1 MSDSLKDKLIF
12 TFDGVIIGVLSKWGD
27 VIVGMNLIHYFG
39 LVSSGLVLWLIIG
52 ILLLVKS
59 GNRKEFNI
67 LYFTFMISMLIAYY
81 LFSALI
87 VKYLYIKIILF
98 WIIMLMC
105 SIILGN
111 IIFNKR
117 HTKLIR
123 NLYIIISIILII
135 YDAIIINGIQ
145 MEVVITEMLLSL
157 ITLTLIN
164 KEIKNHNLIGCEKN
178 QLEEI

>member
-1 MSDSLKDKLIF
+1 MKKQIIKIIFLIII
-12 TFDGVIIGVLSKWGD
+12 GAVIGVLSKWGD
-27 VIVGMNLIHYFG
+27 VIAGMNFLHYFG
-39 LVSSGLVLWLIIG
+39 LISSGIVLWLVIG

-59 GNRKEFNI
+59 ETRKEFNI
-67 LYFTFMISMLIAYY
+67 LYFSFMTSMLISYY
-81 LFSALI
+81 LFSTLI
-87 VKYLYIKIILF
+87 VKYIYIKIIIF

-123 NLYIIISIILII
+123 NLYIIASMILII

-145 MEVVITEMLLSL
+145 MEIVIIEMMLSL

-164 KEIKNHNLIGCEKN
+164 KEIKKQYLIDCERN
-178 QLEEI
+178 

>member
-1 MSDSLKDKLIF
+1 MKKQIIKIIFLIII
-12 TFDGVIIGVLSKWGD
+12 GAVIGVLSKWGD
-27 VIVGMNLIHYFG
+27 VIAGMNFLHYFG
-39 LVSSGLVLWLIIG
+39 LISSGIVLLLVIG
-52 ILLLVKS
+52 ILLFVKS
-59 GNRKEFNI
+59 ETRNEFNI
-67 LYFTFMISMLIAYY
+67 LYFSFMTSMLISYY

-87 VKYLYIKIILF
+87 VKYIYIKIIIF

-123 NLYIIISIILII
+123 NLYIIASMILII

-145 MEVVITEMLLSL
+145 MEIVIIEMMLSL

-164 KEIKNHNLIGCEKN
+164 KEIKKQYLIDCERN
-178 QLEEI
+178 

>member
-1 MSDSLKDKLIF
+1 MKKQIIKIIFLIII
-12 TFDGVIIGVLSKWGD
+12 GAVIGVLSKWGD
-27 VIVGMNLIHYFG
+27 VIAGMNFLHYFG
-39 LVSSGLVLWLIIG
+39 LISSGIVLWLVIG

-59 GNRKEFNI
+59 ETRKEFNI
-67 LYFTFMISMLIAYY
+67 LYFSFMTSMLISYY

-87 VKYLYIKIILF
+87 VKYIYIKIIIF

-123 NLYIIISIILII
+123 NLYIIASMILII

-145 MEVVITEMLLSL
+145 MEIVIIEMMLSL

-164 KEIKNHNLIGCEKN
+164 KEIKKQYLIDCERN
-178 QLEEI
+178 

>member
-1 MSDSLKDKLIF
+1 MKKQIIKIIFLIII
-12 TFDGVIIGVLSKWGD
+12 GAVIGVLSKWGD
-27 VIVGMNLIHYFG
+27 VIAGMNFLHYFG
-39 LVSSGLVLWLIIG
+39 LISSGIVLWLVIG

-59 GNRKEFNI
+59 ETRKEFNI
-67 LYFTFMISMLIAYY
+67 LYFSFMTSMLISYY

-87 VKYLYIKIILF
+87 VKYIYIKIIIF

-123 NLYIIISIILII
+123 NLYIIASMILII

-145 MEVVITEMLLSL
+145 MEIVIIEMMLSL

-164 KEIKNHNLIGCEKN
+164 KEIKKTIFNRL
-178 QLEEI
+178 

>member
-1 MSDSLKDKLIF
+1 MKKQIIKIIFLIII
-12 TFDGVIIGVLSKWGD
+12 GAVIGVLSKWGE
-27 VIVGMNLIHYFG
+27 IAGMNFLHYFG
-39 LVSSGLVLWLIIG
+39 LISSGIVLWLVIG

-59 GNRKEFNI
+59 ETRKEFNI
-67 LYFTFMISMLIAYY
+67 LYFSFMTSMLISYY

-87 VKYLYIKIILF
+87 VKYIYIKIIIF

-123 NLYIIISIILII
+123 NLYIIASMILII

-145 MEVVITEMLLSL
+145 MEIVIIEMMLSL

-164 KEIKNHNLIGCEKN
+164 KEIKKQYLIDCERN
-178 QLEEI
+178 

>member
-1 MSDSLKDKLIF
+1 MKKQIIKIIFLIII
-12 TFDGVIIGVLSKWGD
+12 GAVIGVLSKWGD
-27 VIVGMNLIHYFG
+27 VIAGMNFLHYFG
-39 LVSSGLVLWLIIG
+39 LISSGIVLWLVIG

-59 GNRKEFNI
+59 ETRKEFNI
-67 LYFTFMISMLIAYY
+67 LYFSFMTSMLISYY

-87 VKYLYIKIILF
+87 VKYIYIKIIIF

-123 NLYIIISIILII
+123 NLYIISSMILII
-135 YDAIIINGIQ
+135 YDEIIINGIKK
-145 MEVVITEMLLSL
+145 EILIIEMMLSL

-164 KEIKNHNLIGCEKN
+164 KEIKKQYLIDCERN
-178 QLEEI
+178 

>member
-1 MSDSLKDKLIF
+1 MKKQIIKIIFLISI
-12 TFDGVIIGVLSKWGD
+12 GAVIGVLSKWGD
-27 VIVGMNLIHYFG
+27 VIAGMNFLHYFG
-39 LVSSGLVLWLIIG
+39 LISSGIVLWLVIG
-52 ILLLVKS
+52 ILLLLKS
-59 GNRKEFNI
+59 ETRKEFNI
-67 LYFTFMISMLIAYY
+67 LYFSFMTSMLISYY

-87 VKYLYIKIILF
+87 VKYIYIKIIIF

-123 NLYIIISIILII
+123 NLYIIASMILII

-145 MEVVITEMLLSL
+145 MEIVIIEMMLSL

-164 KEIKNHNLIGCEKN
+164 KEIKKTIFNRL
-178 QLEEI
+178 

>member
-1 MSDSLKDKLIF
+1 MKKQIIKIIFLIII
-12 TFDGVIIGVLSKWGD
+12 GAVIGVLSKWGD
-27 VIVGMNLIHYFG
+27 VIAGMNFLHYFG
-39 LVSSGLVLWLIIG
+39 LISSGIVLWLVIG
-52 ILLLVKS
+52 ILLLLKS
-59 GNRKEFNI
+59 ETRKEFNI
-67 LYFTFMISMLIAYY
+67 LYFSFMTSMLISYY

-87 VKYLYIKIILF
+87 VKYIYIKIIIF

-123 NLYIIISIILII
+123 NLYIIASMILII

-145 MEVVITEMLLSL
+145 MEIVIIEMMLSL

-164 KEIKNHNLIGCEKN
+164 KEIKKTIFNRL
-178 QLEEI
+178 

>member
-1 MSDSLKDKLIF
+1 MKKQIIKIIFLIII
-12 TFDGVIIGVLSKWGD
+12 GAVIGVLSKWGD
-27 VIVGMNLIHYFG
+27 VIAGMNFLHYFG
-39 LVSSGLVLWLIIG
+39 LISSGIVLWLVIG

-59 GNRKEFNI
+59 ETRKEFNI
-67 LYFTFMISMLIAYY
+67 LYFSFMTSMLISYY

-87 VKYLYIKIILF
+87 VKYIYIKIIIF

-123 NLYIIISIILII
+123 NLYIIASMILII

-145 MEVVITEMLLSL
+145 MEIVIIEMMLSL

-164 KEIKNHNLIGCEKN
+164 KEIKKQYLIDCESN
-178 QLEEI
+178 

>member
-1 MSDSLKDKLIF
+1 MKKQIIKIIFLIII
-12 TFDGVIIGVLSKWGD
+12 GAVIGVLSKWGD
-27 VIVGMNLIHYFG
+27 VIAGMNFLHYFG
-39 LVSSGLVLWLIIG
+39 LISSGIVLWLVIG

-59 GNRKEFNI
+59 ETRKEFNI
-67 LYFTFMISMLIAYY
+67 LYFSFMTSMPISYY

-87 VKYLYIKIILF
+87 VKYIYIKIIIF

-123 NLYIIISIILII
+123 NLYIIASMILII

-145 MEVVITEMLLSL
+145 MEIVIIEMMLSL

-164 KEIKNHNLIGCEKN
+164 KEIKKQYLIDCERN
-178 QLEEI
+178 

>member
-1 MSDSLKDKLIF
+1 MKKQIIKIIFLIII
-12 TFDGVIIGVLSKWGD
+12 GAVIGVLSKLGD
-27 VIVGMNLIHYFG
+27 VIAGMNLLHYFG
-39 LVSSGLVLWLIIG
+39 LISSGIVLWLVIG

-59 GNRKEFNI
+59 ETRKEFNI
-67 LYFTFMISMLIAYY
+67 LYFSFMTSMLISYY
-81 LFSALI
+81 LFSTLI
-87 VKYLYIKIILF
+87 VKYIYIKIIIF

-123 NLYIIISIILII
+123 NLYIIASMILII

-145 MEVVITEMLLSL
+145 MEIVIIEMMLSL

-164 KEIKNHNLIGCEKN
+164 KEIKKQYLIDCERN
-178 QLEEI
+178 

>member
-1 MSDSLKDKLIF
+1 MKKQIIKIIFLIII
-12 TFDGVIIGVLSKWGD
+12 GAVIGVLSKWGD
-27 VIVGMNLIHYFG
+27 VIAGMNFLHYFG
-39 LVSSGLVLWLIIG
+39 LISSGIVLWLVIG

-59 GNRKEFNI
+59 ETRKEFNI
-67 LYFTFMISMLIAYY
+67 LYFSFMTSMLISYY

-87 VKYLYIKIILF
+87 VKYIYIKIIIF

-123 NLYIIISIILII
+123 NLYIIAFNDFDNI
-135 YDAIIINGIQ
+135 
-145 MEVVITEMLLSL
+145 
-157 ITLTLIN
+157 
-164 KEIKNHNLIGCEKN
+164 
-178 QLEEI
+178 

>member
-1 MSDSLKDKLIF
+1 MKKQIIKIIFLIII
-12 TFDGVIIGVLSKWGD
+12 GAVIGVLSRWGD
-27 VIVGMNLIHYFG
+27 VIAGMNFLHYFG
-39 LVSSGLVLWLIIG
+39 LISSGIVLWLVIG

-59 GNRKEFNI
+59 ETRKEFNI
-67 LYFTFMISMLIAYY
+67 LYFSFMTSMLISYY

-87 VKYLYIKIILF
+87 VKYIYIKIIIF

-123 NLYIIISIILII
+123 NLYIIASMILII

-145 MEVVITEMLLSL
+145 MEIVIIEMMLSL

-164 KEIKNHNLIGCEKN
+164 KEIKKQYLIDCERN
-178 QLEEI
+178 

>member
-1 MSDSLKDKLIF
+1 MKKQIIKIIFLIII
-12 TFDGVIIGVLSKWGD
+12 GAVIGVLSKWGD
-27 VIVGMNLIHYFG
+27 VIAGMNFLHYFG
-39 LVSSGLVLWLIIG
+39 LISSGIVLWLVIG

-59 GNRKEFNI
+59 ETRKEFSI
-67 LYFTFMISMLIAYY
+67 LYFSFMTSMLISYY

-87 VKYLYIKIILF
+87 VKYIYIKIIIF

-123 NLYIIISIILII
+123 NLYIIASMILII

-145 MEVVITEMLLSL
+145 MEIVIIEMMLSL

-164 KEIKNHNLIGCEKN
+164 KEIKKQYLIDCERN
-178 QLEEI
+178 

>member
-1 MSDSLKDKLIF
+1 MKKQIIKIIFLIII
-12 TFDGVIIGVLSKWGD
+12 GAVIGVLSKWGD
-27 VIVGMNLIHYFG
+27 VIAGMNFLHYFG
-39 LVSSGLVLWLIIG
+39 LISSGIVLWLVIG

-59 GNRKEFNI
+59 ETRKEFNI
-67 LYFTFMISMLIAYY
+67 LYFSFMTSMLISYY

-87 VKYLYIKIILF
+87 VKYIYIKIIIF

-123 NLYIIISIILII
+123 NLYIIASMILII

-145 MEVVITEMLLSL
+145 MEIVIIEMMLSL

-164 KEIKNHNLIGCEKN
+164 KEIKKQYLINCERN
-178 QLEEI
+178 

>member
-1 MSDSLKDKLIF
+1 
-12 TFDGVIIGVLSKWGD
+12 
-27 VIVGMNLIHYFG
+27 MNFLHYFG
-39 LVSSGLVLWLIIG
+39 LISSGIVLWLVIG

-59 GNRKEFNI
+59 ETRKEFNI
-67 LYFTFMISMLIAYY
+67 LYFSFMTSMLISYY

-87 VKYLYIKIILF
+87 VKYIYIKIIIF

-123 NLYIIISIILII
+123 NLYIIASMILII

-145 MEVVITEMLLSL
+145 MEIVIIEMMLSL

-164 KEIKNHNLIGCEKN
+164 KEIKKQYLIDCERN
-178 QLEEI
+178 

>member
-1 MSDSLKDKLIF
+1 MKKQIIKIIFLIII
-12 TFDGVIIGVLSKWGD
+12 GAVIGVLSKWGD
-27 VIVGMNLIHYFG
+27 VIAEMNFLHYFG
-39 LVSSGLVLWLIIG
+39 LISSGIVLWLVIG

-59 GNRKEFNI
+59 ETRKEFNI
-67 LYFTFMISMLIAYY
+67 LYFSFMTSMLISYY

-87 VKYLYIKIILF
+87 VKYIYIKIIIF

-123 NLYIIISIILII
+123 NLYIIASMILII

-145 MEVVITEMLLSL
+145 MEIVIIEMMLSL

-164 KEIKNHNLIGCEKN
+164 KEIKKQYLIDCERN
-178 QLEEI
+178 

>member
-1 MSDSLKDKLIF
+1 MKKQIIKIIFLIII
-12 TFDGVIIGVLSKWGD
+12 GAVIGVLSKWGD
-27 VIVGMNLIHYFG
+27 VIAGMNFLHYFG
-39 LVSSGLVLWLIIG
+39 LISSGIVLWLVIG

-59 GNRKEFNI
+59 ETRKEFNI
-67 LYFTFMISMLIAYY
+67 LYFSFMTSMLISYY

-87 VKYLYIKIILF
+87 VKYIYIKIIIF

-123 NLYIIISIILII
+123 NLYIIASMILII
-135 YDAIIINGIQ
+135 YDAIIINAIQ
-145 MEVVITEMLLSL
+145 MEIVIIEMMLSL

-164 KEIKNHNLIGCEKN
+164 KEIKKQYLIDCERN
-178 QLEEI
+178 

>member
-1 MSDSLKDKLIF
+1 MKKQIIKIIFLIII
-12 TFDGVIIGVLSKWGD
+12 GAVIGVLSKWGD
-27 VIVGMNLIHYFG
+27 VIAGMNFLHYFG
-39 LVSSGLVLWLIIG
+39 LISSGIVLWLVIG

-59 GNRKEFNI
+59 ETRKEFNI
-67 LYFTFMISMLIAYY
+67 LYFSFMTSMLISYY

-87 VKYLYIKIILF
+87 VKYIYIKIIIF

-123 NLYIIISIILII
+123 NLYIIASMILII

-145 MEVVITEMLLSL
+145 MEIVI
-157 ITLTLIN
+157 I
-164 KEIKNHNLIGCEKN
+164 
-178 QLEEI
+178 

>member
-1 MSDSLKDKLIF
+1 MKKQIIKIIFLIII
-12 TFDGVIIGVLSKWGD
+12 GAVIGVLSKWGD
-27 VIVGMNLIHYFG
+27 VIAGMNFLLYFG
-39 LVSSGLVLWLIIG
+39 LISSGIVLWLVIG

-59 GNRKEFNI
+59 ETRKEFNI
-67 LYFTFMISMLIAYY
+67 LYFSFMTSMLISYY

-87 VKYLYIKIILF
+87 VKYIYIKIIIF

-123 NLYIIISIILII
+123 YLYIIASMILII

-145 MEVVITEMLLSL
+145 MEIVIIEMMLSL

-164 KEIKNHNLIGCEKN
+164 KEIKKTIFNRL
-178 QLEEI
+178 

>member
-1 MSDSLKDKLIF
+1 MKKQIIKIIFLIII
-12 TFDGVIIGVLSKWGD
+12 GAVIGVLSKWGD
-27 VIVGMNLIHYFG
+27 VIAGMNFLHYFG
-39 LVSSGLVLWLIIG
+39 LISSGIVLWLVIG

-59 GNRKEFNI
+59 ETRKEFNI
-67 LYFTFMISMLIAYY
+67 LYFSFMTSMLISYY

-87 VKYLYIKIILF
+87 VKYIYIKIIIF

-123 NLYIIISIILII
+123 NLYIIASVILII

-145 MEVVITEMLLSL
+145 MEIVIIEMMLSL

-164 KEIKNHNLIGCEKN
+164 KEIKKQYLIDCERN
-178 QLEEI
+178 

>member
-1 MSDSLKDKLIF
+1 MKKQIIKIIFLIII
-12 TFDGVIIGVLSKWGD
+12 GAVIGVLSKWGD
-27 VIVGMNLIHYFG
+27 VIAGMNFLHYFG
-39 LVSSGLVLWLIIG
+39 LISSGIVLWLVIG

-59 GNRKEFNI
+59 ETRKEFNI
-67 LYFTFMISMLIAYY
+67 LYFSFMTSMLISYY

-87 VKYLYIKIILF
+87 VKYIYIKIIIF

-123 NLYIIISIILII
+123 NLYIIASMILII

-145 MEVVITEMLLSL
+145 MEIVIIEMMLSL

-164 KEIKNHNLIGCEKN
+164 KEIKKQNLIDCERN
-178 QLEEI
+178 

>member
-1 MSDSLKDKLIF
+1 MKKQIIKIIFLIII
-12 TFDGVIIGVLSKWGD
+12 GAVIGVLSKWGD
-27 VIVGMNLIHYFG
+27 VIAGMNFLHYFG
-39 LVSSGLVLWLIIG
+39 LISSGIVLWLVIG
-52 ILLLVKS
+52 ILLLLKS
-59 GNRKEFNI
+59 ETRKEFNI
-67 LYFTFMISMLIAYY
+67 LYFSFMTSMLISYY

-87 VKYLYIKIILF
+87 VKYIYIKIIIF

-123 NLYIIISIILII
+123 NLYIIASMILII

-145 MEVVITEMLLSL
+145 MEIVIIEMMLSL

-164 KEIKNHNLIGCEKN
+164 KEIKKQYLIDCERN
-178 QLEEI
+178 

>member
-1 MSDSLKDKLIF
+1 MKKQIIKIIFLIII
-12 TFDGVIIGVLSKWGD
+12 GAVIGVLSKWGD
-27 VIVGMNLIHYFG
+27 VIAGMNFLHYFG
-39 LVSSGLVLWLIIG
+39 LISSGIVLWLVIG

-59 GNRKEFNI
+59 ETRKEFNI
-67 LYFTFMISMLIAYY
+67 LYFSFMTSMLISYY

-87 VKYLYIKIILF
+87 VKYIYIKIIIF

-123 NLYIIISIILII
+123 NLYIIASMILII

-145 MEVVITEMLLSL
+145 MEIVIIEMMVSL

-164 KEIKNHNLIGCEKN
+164 KEIKKQYLIDCERN
-178 QLEEI
+178 

>member
-1 MSDSLKDKLIF
+1 
-12 TFDGVIIGVLSKWGD
+12 
-27 VIVGMNLIHYFG
+27 MNLIHYFG

-59 GNRKEFNI
+59 ENRKEFNI

-81 LFSALI
+81 LFSELI

-135 YDAIIINGIQ
+135 
-145 MEVVITEMLLSL
+145 
-157 ITLTLIN
+157 

-178 QLEEI
+178 

>member
-1 MSDSLKDKLIF
+1 MKKQIIKIIFLIII
-12 TFDGVIIGVLSKWGD
+12 GAVIGVLSKWGD
-27 VIVGMNLIHYFG
+27 VIAGMNFLHYFG
-39 LVSSGLVLWLIIG
+39 LISSGIVLWLVIG

-59 GNRKEFNI
+59 ETRKEFNI
-67 LYFTFMISMLIAYY
+67 LYFSFMTSMLISYY

-87 VKYLYIKIILF
+87 VKYIYIKIIIF

-123 NLYIIISIILII
+123 NLYIIASMILII

-145 MEVVITEMLLSL
+145 MEIVIIEMMLSL
-157 ITLTLIN
+157 ISLTLIN
-164 KEIKNHNLIGCEKN
+164 KEIKKQYLIDCERN
-178 QLEEI
+178 

>member
-1 MSDSLKDKLIF
+1 MKKQIIKIIFLIII
-12 TFDGVIIGVLSKWGD
+12 GAVIGVLSKWGD
-27 VIVGMNLIHYFG
+27 VIAGMNFLHYFG
-39 LVSSGLVLWLIIG
+39 LISSGIVLWLVIG

-59 GNRKEFNI
+59 ETRKEFNI
-67 LYFTFMISMLIAYY
+67 LYFSFMTSMLISYY

-87 VKYLYIKIILF
+87 VKYIYIKIIIF

-123 NLYIIISIILII
+123 NLYIIASMILII

-145 MEVVITEMLLSL
+145 MEIVIIEMMLSL

-164 KEIKNHNLIGCEKN
+164 QEIKKQYLIDCERN
-178 QLEEI
+178 

>member
-1 MSDSLKDKLIF
+1 MKKQIIKIIFLIII
-12 TFDGVIIGVLSKWGD
+12 GAVIGVLSKWGD
-27 VIVGMNLIHYFG
+27 VIAGMNFLHYFG
-39 LVSSGLVLWLIIG
+39 LISSGMVLWLVIG

-59 GNRKEFNI
+59 ETRKEFNI
-67 LYFTFMISMLIAYY
+67 LYFSFMTSMLISYY

-87 VKYLYIKIILF
+87 VKYIYIKIIIF

-123 NLYIIISIILII
+123 NLYIIASMILII

-145 MEVVITEMLLSL
+145 MEIVIIEMMLSL

-164 KEIKNHNLIGCEKN
+164 KEIKKQYLIDCERN
-178 QLEEI
+178 

>member
-1 MSDSLKDKLIF
+1 MKKQIIKIIFLIII
-12 TFDGVIIGVLSKWGD
+12 GAVIGVLSKWGD
-27 VIVGMNLIHYFG
+27 VIAGMNFLHYFG
-39 LVSSGLVLWLIIG
+39 LISSGIVLWLVIG

-59 GNRKEFNI
+59 ETRKEFNI
-67 LYFTFMISMLIAYY
+67 LYFSFMTSMLISYY

-87 VKYLYIKIILF
+87 VKYIYIKIIIF

-111 IIFNKR
+111 NIFNKR

-123 NLYIIISIILII
+123 NLYIIASMILII

-145 MEVVITEMLLSL
+145 MEIVIIEMMLSL

-164 KEIKNHNLIGCEKN
+164 KEIKKQYLIDCERN
-178 QLEEI
+178 

>member
-1 MSDSLKDKLIF
+1 MKKQIIKIIFLIII
-12 TFDGVIIGVLSKWGD
+12 GAVIGVLSKWGD
-27 VIVGMNLIHYFG
+27 VIAGMNFLHYFG
-39 LVSSGLVLWLIIG
+39 LISSGIVLWLVIG

-59 GNRKEFNI
+59 ETRKEFNI
-67 LYFTFMISMLIAYY
+67 LYFSFMTSMLISYY

-87 VKYLYIKIILF
+87 VKYIYIKIIIF

-105 SIILGN
+105 QIILGN

-123 NLYIIISIILII
+123 NLYIIASMILII

-145 MEVVITEMLLSL
+145 MEIVIIEMMLSL

-164 KEIKNHNLIGCEKN
+164 KEIKKQYLIDCERN
-178 QLEEI
+178 

>member
-1 MSDSLKDKLIF
+1 MKKQIIKIIFLIII
-12 TFDGVIIGVLSKWGD
+12 GAVIGVLSKWGD
-27 VIVGMNLIHYFG
+27 VIAGMNFLHYFG
-39 LVSSGLVLWLIIG
+39 LISSGIVLWLVIG

-59 GNRKEFNI
+59 ETRKEFNI
-67 LYFTFMISMLIAYY
+67 LYFSFMTSMLISYY

-87 VKYLYIKIILF
+87 VKYIYIKITIF

-123 NLYIIISIILII
+123 NLYIIASMILII

-145 MEVVITEMLLSL
+145 MEIVIIEMMLSL

-164 KEIKNHNLIGCEKN
+164 KEIKKQYLIDCERN
-178 QLEEI
+178 

>member
-1 MSDSLKDKLIF
+1 MKKQIIKIIFLIII
-12 TFDGVIIGVLSKWGD
+12 GAVIGVLSKWGD
-27 VIVGMNLIHYFG
+27 VIAGMNFLHYFG
-39 LVSSGLVLWLIIG
+39 LISSGIVLWLVIG

-59 GNRKEFNI
+59 ETRKEFNI
-67 LYFTFMISMLIAYY
+67 LYFSFMASMLISYY

-87 VKYLYIKIILF
+87 VKYIYIKIIIF

-123 NLYIIISIILII
+123 NLYIIASMILII

-145 MEVVITEMLLSL
+145 MEIVIIEMMLSL

-164 KEIKNHNLIGCEKN
+164 KEIKKQYLIDCERN
-178 QLEEI
+178 

>member
-1 MSDSLKDKLIF
+1 MKKQIIKIIFLIII
-12 TFDGVIIGVLSKWGD
+12 GAVIGVLSKRGD
-27 VIVGMNLIHYFG
+27 VIAGMNFLHYFG
-39 LVSSGLVLWLIIG
+39 LISSGIVLWLVIG

-59 GNRKEFNI
+59 ETRKEFNI
-67 LYFTFMISMLIAYY
+67 LYFSFMTSMLISYY

-87 VKYLYIKIILF
+87 VKYIYIKIIIF

-123 NLYIIISIILII
+123 NLYIIASMILII

-145 MEVVITEMLLSL
+145 MEIVIIEMMLSL

-164 KEIKNHNLIGCEKN
+164 KEIKKQYLIDCERN
-178 QLEEI
+178 

>member
-1 MSDSLKDKLIF
+1 MKKQIIKIIFLI
-12 TFDGVIIGVLSKWGD
+12 IIGAIVGVLSKWGE
-27 VIVGMNLIHYFG
+27 VIAGMNFLHYFG
-39 LVSSGLVLWLIIG
+39 LISSGVMLWLVIG

-59 GNRKEFNI
+59 ETRKEFNI
-67 LYFTFMISMLIAYY
+67 LYFSFMTSMLISYY

-87 VKYLYIKIILF
+87 VKYIYIKIIIF

-123 NLYIIISIILII
+123 NLYIIASMILII

-145 MEVVITEMLLSL
+145 MEIVIIEMMLSL

-164 KEIKNHNLIGCEKN
+164 KEIKKQYLIDCERN
-178 QLEEI
+178 

>member
-1 MSDSLKDKLIF
+1 MKKQIIKIIFLIII
-12 TFDGVIIGVLSKWGD
+12 GAVIGVLSKWGD
-27 VIVGMNLIHYFG
+27 VIAGMNFLHYFG
-39 LVSSGLVLWLIIG
+39 LISSGIVLWLVIG

-59 GNRKEFNI
+59 ETRKEFNI
-67 LYFTFMISMLIAYY
+67 LYFSFMTSMLISYY

-87 VKYLYIKIILF
+87 VKYIYIKIIIF

-123 NLYIIISIILII
+123 NLYIIASMILII

-145 MEVVITEMLLSL
+145 MEIVIIEMMLSL
-157 ITLTLIN
+157 IILTLIN
-164 KEIKNHNLIGCEKN
+164 KEIKKQYLIDCERN
-178 QLEEI
+178 